1 MQKKL
6 SKNQQKN
13 LCRIYNL
20 TYTVYIYKRLFKEAH
35 INEALLHC
43 EKKSAKFLFWY
54 LSIWL
59 LTCDKI
65 KIMYATWKAFHGTL
79 MSAGSYCFQQ
89 QSTFLSH
96 LVWIDKHLKKKMKI
110 GFHVWKIF
118 FWIRIEDNFVN
129 ELFWLFKIFQRPT
142 DMFEKMNQEPPIV
155 INASLSPPHPPDISH
170 VKPSPHLTF
179 GLNCKCWQKKGT
191 EETEGGE

>member
-43 EKKSAKFLFWY
+43 EKNPPNFFFGIFLFGSWHATKSKLCMLHGRLFME
-54 LSIWL
+54 LSSPDLIVFSSNGLFFRTLFESINIW
-59 LTCDKI
+59 I
-65 KIMYATWKAFHGTL
+65 KI
-79 MSAGSYCFQQ
+79 
-89 QSTFLSH
+89 
-96 LVWIDKHLKKKMKI
+96 KI

-142 DMFEKMNQEPPIV
+142 NMFEKKNEPRT
-155 INASLSPPHPPDISH
+155 
-170 VKPSPHLTF
+170 PS
-179 GLNCKCWQKKGT
+179 
-191 EETEGGE
+191 

>member
-79 MSAGSYCFQQ
+79 MSGSYCFLQ
-89 QSTFLSH
+89 QSTFRTLFESINI
-96 LVWIDKHLKKKMKI
+96 WRKMKI

-155 INASLSPPHPPDISH
+155 INASLFPPPPWHITCET
-170 VKPSPHLTF
+170 LTPF
-179 GLNCKCWQKKGT
+179 HIWPQL
-191 EETEGGE
+191 

>member
-43 EKKSAKFLFWY
+43 EKNSAKFHFWY
-54 LSIWL
+54 LSIWF

-65 KIMYATWKAFHGTL
+65 KLMYATCKAFHGTL
-79 MSAGSYCFQQ
+79 MSGSYCFQQ
-89 QSTFLSH
+89 QWTFLSH
-96 LVWIDKHLKKKMKI
+96 LVWTINIWRKIKI

-142 DMFEKMNQEPPIV
+142 NMFEKNEPRT
-155 INASLSPPHPPDISH
+155 
-170 VKPSPHLTF
+170 PS
-179 GLNCKCWQKKGT
+179 
-191 EETEGGE
+191 